1 VFLSTARPGYRH
13 LGITSTSFLA
23 QWLPCTEYIVRLEGT
38 RQSAL
43 GYEDVCMMHDR
54 ARKPATGALIN
65 LVVGPNRHYQLT
77 LACNLPKIGTS
88 LTQTSQLQSWLQYQ

>member
-38 RQSAL
+38 RESAL
-43 GYEDVCMMHDR
+43 GYDDR
-54 ARKPATGALIN
+54 ARKPATGALIS